1 MISGRYIAPS
11 FAQQLNPIANILAG
25 QAIGE
30 RADEKQLQLARQL
43 RSNEGAA
50 MADFMK
56 LKQGQAGTPDQIT
69 EMAGPY
75 GQDVNK
81 SGLDVPMPTAT
92 MAGRPAVA
100 GNPQAAYSNLYAD
113 PRATAAQRQF
123 AFNKMTAEPESF
135 TLAEGAKRFITM
147 PDGSSKEVASG
158 SKKFQKPLEINTGNG
173 TLLLDAESFEKKG
186 FVPKVQ
192 AAGEN
197 VNPQEAPL
205 RNKFLDQI
213 QPHIQITQAYGKITS
228 APDTA
233 AGDMSKIFGFMKI
246 LDPGSTVREG
256 EYASAEQTRGIP
268 EAVVAQYNRAVTG
281 KRLTTEQ
288 RERFDQ
294 AAGDLVNSQKKQ
306 FDQQKD
312 FFTSVA
318 TNARANPANIIYD
331 PYKGLDIKITPPK
344 PPEPT
349 KEGINFFGRATPAS
363 GWSIK
368 SVK

>member
-1 MISGRYIAPS
+1 VP
-11 FAQQLNPIANILAG
+11 
-25 QAIGE
+25 
-30 RADEKQLQLARQL
+30 QL
-43 RSNEGAA
+43 REAG
-50 MADFMK
+50 
-56 LKQGQAGTPDQIT
+56 LKK
-69 EMAGPY
+69 M
-75 GQDVNK
+75 
-81 SGLDVPMPTAT
+81 MPQEFDL
-92 MAGRPAVA
+92 V
-100 GNPQAAYSNLYAD
+100 
-113 PRATAAQRQF
+113 
-123 AFNKMTAEPESF
+123 
-135 TLAEGAKRFITM
+135 EGAKRFTTM
-147 PDGSSKEVASG
+147 PDGTTKEIASG
-158 SKKFQKPLEINTGNG
+158 NKKFIKPLEIPTGNG
-173 TLLLDAESFEKKG
+173 TLILDAESFEKKG
-186 FVPKVQ
+186 FVPKVK
-192 AAGEN
+192 AEGES

-288 RERFDQ
+288 RDRFDQ

-318 TNARANPANIIYD
+318 TNARANPANIIFD

-349 KEGINFFGRATPAS
+349 KEGINFFGRGTNATSP
-363 GWSIK
+363 GWGKATVVNK
-368 SVK
+368 S

>member
-1 MISGRYIAPS
+1 M
-11 FAQQLNPIANILAG
+11 FAA
-25 QAIGE
+25 
-30 RADEKQLQLARQL
+30 
-43 RSNEGAA
+43 
-50 MADFMK
+50 
-56 LKQGQAGTPDQIT
+56 QAG
-69 EMAGPY
+69 
-75 GQDVNK
+75 
-81 SGLDVPMPTAT
+81 PMPTGGNIPLQESRA
-92 MAGRPAVA
+92 AVA
-100 GNPQAAYSNLYAD
+100 PNPQAAYANLYQD
-113 PRATAAQRQF
+113 PRSPQRLRDL
-123 AFNKMTAEPESF
+123 AFTKMMAEPETF
-135 TLAEGAKRFITM
+135 TLAENAKRFITM
-147 PDGSSKEVASG
+147 PDGTVKEVASG
-158 SKKFQKPLEINTGNG
+158 NKKFIKPLEIPTGNG

-331 PYKGLDIKITPPK
+331 PYKGLEIKTTPLK
-344 PPEPT
+344 PLEPT
-349 KEGINFFGRATPAS
+349 KQEINFFGRATPAS
-363 GWSIK
+363 SSGWGKATVVSK
-368 SVK
+368 P